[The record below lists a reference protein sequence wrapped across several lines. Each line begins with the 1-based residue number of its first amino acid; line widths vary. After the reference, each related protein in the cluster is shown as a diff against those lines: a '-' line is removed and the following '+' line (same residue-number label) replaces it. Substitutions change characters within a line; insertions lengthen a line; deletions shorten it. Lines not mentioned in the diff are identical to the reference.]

1 MDPVETTDVIIV
13 GCGPTGATLSTLL
26 GQYGVK
32 NIVLER
38 EPEITTDPRGIAL
51 DEDGIRC
58 LQACGIYDKI
68 FTDIGQCTGSL
79 KFISGKQTN
88 LYKEEFLRFNYA
100 TVSAQANGVAQ
111 ESPLS

>member
-1 MDPVETTDVIIV
+1 MADFETTDVLII
-13 GCGPTGATLSTLL
+13 GCGPTGAMLSALL
-26 GQYGVK
+26 GRYQVS

-68 FTDIGQCTGSL
+68 FTDIGQCAFSMKHCIHTCD
-79 KFISGKQTN
+79 
-88 LYKEEFLRFNYA
+88 
-100 TVSAQANGVAQ
+100 
-111 ESPLS
+111 